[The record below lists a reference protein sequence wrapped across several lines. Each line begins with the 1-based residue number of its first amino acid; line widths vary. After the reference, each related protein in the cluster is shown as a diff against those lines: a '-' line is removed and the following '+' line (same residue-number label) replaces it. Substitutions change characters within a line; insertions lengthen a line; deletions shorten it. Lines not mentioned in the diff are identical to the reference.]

1 VPRASERARF
11 QSTQSAVQH
20 LASAGGALLSSAL
33 LSTGD
38 GGALVGMWK
47 VAAFSGAMAV
57 ALPLL
62 LAAVQPRVLRR
73 EAEERGAEAQPVS

>member
-1 VPRASERARF
+1 M
-11 QSTQSAVQH
+11 
-20 LASAGGALLSSAL
+20 
-33 LSTGD
+33 
-38 GGALVGMWK
+38 GMWK

-73 EAEERGAEAQPVS
+73 EAEERGAEAQAVP